1 MHICDLITLFF
12 ISKMEELFNTLP
24 VEFLVRHR
32 SPGGTTYIY
41 SWTEDLNKGELSMY
55 LSACQRCIFY
65 VVFFFTFLGKLSFR
79 YMCFY
84 NTNHLSPPPH
94 FSRGT

>member
-65 VVFFFTFLGKLSFR
+65 VVFFFYIFRKIVFSVHVFL
-79 YMCFY
+79 
-84 NTNHLSPPPH
+84 
-94 FSRGT
+94 